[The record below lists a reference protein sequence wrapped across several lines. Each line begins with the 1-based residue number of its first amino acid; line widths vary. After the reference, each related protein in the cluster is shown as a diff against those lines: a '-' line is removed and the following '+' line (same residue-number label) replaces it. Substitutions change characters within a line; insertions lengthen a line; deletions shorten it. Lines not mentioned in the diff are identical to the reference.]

1 MISAMKKC
9 LLEEAQA
16 LINLSNEIGEG
27 MRCFLDKLSNCRGKL
42 CFTGVG
48 KSLIVANKIAASF
61 SSIGYSATIIDPL
74 SILHGDLGFLNTDDI
89 VIAVSNSG
97 ETDIL
102 VAALNYV
109 QSIGTDILSITGNE
123 ESTVAK
129 MSSCHCLVSTSEA
142 GAFGLVPSSS
152 TTAVMALGD
161 ALLCGLIVRDKLTV
175 EDFFKYH
182 PGGALGQMWKKR
194 F

>member
-1 MISAMKKC
+1 MILAVKKC

-16 LINLSNEIGEG
+16 LISLSNVIGEDLT
-27 MRCFLDKLSNCRGKL
+27 CFLDKLSNCKGKL

-61 SSIGYSATIIDPL
+61 SSIGYSATTINPL
-74 SILHGDLGFLNTDDI
+74 GVLHGDLGFLTTDDVVVAI
-89 VIAVSNSG
+89 SNSG

-102 VAALNYV
+102 VTALNYV
-109 QSIGTDILSITGNE
+109 QSIGTDIISITGDE
-123 ESTVAK
+123 GSTVAR
-129 MSSCHCLVSTSEA
+129 MSSCHCLVRTSEA

-161 ALLCGLIVRDKLTV
+161 ALLCGLIIRDNLTV
-175 EDFFKYH
+175 EDFLKYH
-182 PGGALGQMWKKR
+182 PGGTLGEKGKR
-194 F
+194 I